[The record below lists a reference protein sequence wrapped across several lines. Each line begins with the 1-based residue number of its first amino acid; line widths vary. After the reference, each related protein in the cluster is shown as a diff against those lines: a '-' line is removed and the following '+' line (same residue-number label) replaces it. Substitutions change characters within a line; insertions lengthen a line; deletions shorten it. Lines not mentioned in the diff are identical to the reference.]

1 MRKILLIS
9 LVTLLWALNLSAQIE
24 PGDSEI
30 SFLGYYST
38 MVGADYNNGGTGII
52 QLSYGYFISSRLQLG
67 IGPQVT
73 FTPGYTSVYYSHGAE
88 VKLSGTAF
96 FNFNLN
102 TNSKTIRYIFSQW
115 YQSDF
120 SPPSGNL
127 TDAAF
132 WTLGVGV
139 RNFFTEYASINTA
152 VSYGMSMAKNSKM
165 GMLMIISGL
174 SFIF

>member
-1 MRKILLIS
+1 MKRTLMGIIMM
-9 LVTLLWALNLSAQIE
+9 LLWSLNLSAQIE
-24 PGDSEI
+24 RGDSEI

-38 MVGADYNNGGTGII
+38 MVGTDYRSGGTGII
-52 QLSYGYFISSRLQLG
+52 QFSYGYFVSSYLQLG

-73 FTPGYTSVYYSHGAE
+73 FTPGYSSAYYHSSGE
-88 VKLSGTAF
+88 VKLSASAF
-96 FNFNLN
+96 FNLNLN
-102 TNSKTIRYIFSQW
+102 TDSKTIRYIFSQW

-132 WTLGVGV
+132 LTFGVGI
-139 RNFFTEYASINTA
+139 RNFFTEYAAINTA
-152 VSYGMSMAKNSKM
+152 ASYGISMAKNSKL